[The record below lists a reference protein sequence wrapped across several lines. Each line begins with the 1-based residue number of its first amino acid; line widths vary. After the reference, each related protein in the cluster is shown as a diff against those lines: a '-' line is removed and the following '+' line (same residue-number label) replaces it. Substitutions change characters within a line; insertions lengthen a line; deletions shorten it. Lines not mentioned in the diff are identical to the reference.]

1 MRNKFFICTLLL
13 IFSIDLFSQK
23 FISRNSQVNF
33 NASTILE
40 EIRAINNNVSCILD
54 TENGNVAIQMK
65 MISFKFKKALMEEHF
80 NEKYVES
87 EKYPNSNFV
96 GEILNWDKSLLN
108 GDMHNIICKGRITIH
123 GVSKSIETQSTIQKI
138 NKKIIIISNFTLANS
153 DFNIKIPKLVKDKIS
168 ETVEVNL
175 NIQLLEK
182 K

>member
-1 MRNKFFICTLLL
+1 MKNKFFICTLLL

-40 EIRAINNNVSCILD
+40 EIQAINNNVSCILD
-54 TENGNVAIQMK
+54 SENGNVAIQMK

-96 GEILNWDKSLLN
+96 GDVDMYSGASSAHLNV
-108 GDMHNIICKGRITIH
+108 GRNNQERLMIDVNDT
-123 GVSKSIETQSTIQKI
+123 
-138 NKKIIIISNFTLANS
+138 
-153 DFNIKIPKLVKDKIS
+153 NIK
-168 ETVEVNL
+168 
-175 NIQLLEK
+175 
-182 K
+182 